1 MTIHGVAPNMIP
13 PETPMDPFRIGPLIK
28 TMWKVSSSLIGM
40 HRERDIAIFHKL
52 DSILDESRVKS
63 IFDYS
68 FFTECLRF
76 EERELLYKFGDA
88 LQRVENQY
96 LHPVIQVRATALA
109 RELSQLLRT
118 VGAMFRSDDGEIYR
132 FQPDPIDP
140 TAYDRELDK
149 LHDQVEKTSKAYRT
163 YRQAVKKRLHV

>member
-1 MTIHGVAPNMIP
+1 
-13 PETPMDPFRIGPLIK
+13 MDPFRIVPLIK
-28 TMWKVSSSLIGM
+28 TMWKLSSSLIGV

-52 DSILDESRVKS
+52 DSILDESRAKS
-63 IFDYS
+63 ILDYS

-76 EERELLYKFGDA
+76 EERELLYKFEDA

-109 RELSQLLRT
+109 RQMSELLRT
-118 VGAMFRSDDGEIYR
+118 VGATFRSDDGETYR
-132 FQPDPIDP
+132 FHPDPIDP
-140 TAYDRELDK
+140 AAYDREWDK

-163 YRQAVKKRLHV
+163 YRQAVKKRLQV